1 MALVADAAGEARFGV
16 LVVTHGGL
24 AFELVRALERI
35 VGRVDG
41 LKALTIG
48 WDDELPQAR
57 QAVEQAI
64 AEVDPGGGV
73 LILTDMFGGTAT
85 NVTLVFLREGVE
97 IVTGVNL
104 PMLIKCAS
112 IRDTCSLREAAVRV
126 KEQGQKSIAIATEYL
141 GPTGGRSGE
150 GP

>member
-1 MALVADAAGEARFGV
+1 MTTLVAEAAGETRFGL

-35 VGRVDG
+35 VGHVEG

-48 WDDELPQAR
+48 WDDALPAAR
-57 QAVEQAI
+57 KAVEEAI
-64 AEVDPGGGV
+64 LEVDPGGGV

-85 NVTLVFLREGVE
+85 NVTLAFLRDGIE

-104 PMLIKCAS
+104 PMLIKFAN
-112 IRDTCSLREAAVRV
+112 IRDRCALQEAAVRI
-126 KEQGQKSIAIATEYL
+126 KEEGQRSIAIATEYL
-141 GPTGGRSGE
+141 GTADRR
-150 GP
+150 

>member
-1 MALVADAAGEARFGV
+1 MSIVVEAAGEARFGV

-35 VGRVDG
+35 VGKVDG

-48 WDDELPQAR
+48 WDDDLTQAR
-57 QAVEQAI
+57 RAVEQAI
-64 AEVDPGGGV
+64 ADVDPGGGV

-85 NVTLVFLREGVE
+85 NVALAFLRDGVE

-104 PMLIKCAS
+104 PMLVKFVN
-112 IRDTCSLREAAVRV
+112 LRAGVPLQDAATSVR
-126 KEQGQKSIAIATEYL
+126 EQGQRSITRAGDVLGARPAGETE
-141 GPTGGRSGE
+141 
-150 GP
+150 

>member
-1 MALVADAAGEARFGV
+1 MVLVAEAAGETHCGL

-35 VGRVDG
+35 VGKVEG

-48 WDDELPQAR
+48 WDDDLPAAR
-57 QAVEQAI
+57 KAVEEAI

-73 LILTDMFGGTAT
+73 LIMTDMFGGTAT
-85 NVTLVFLREGVE
+85 NVTLAFLREGIE

-104 PMLIKCAS
+104 PMLIKFAN
-112 IRDTCSLREAAVRV
+112 IRDKCGLKEAAVRI
-126 KEQGQKSIAIATEYL
+126 KEQGQSSIAIATEYL
-141 GPTGGRSGE
+141 GPAGRR
-150 GP
+150 

>member
-1 MALVADAAGEARFGV
+1 MTLVAEAAGEARFGV

-35 VGRVDG
+35 VGKVDG

-48 WDDELPQAR
+48 WDDDLQQAR

-64 AEVDPGGGV
+64 ADVDPGGGV

-85 NVTLVFLREGVE
+85 NVTLAFLRDGVE

-104 PMLIKCAS
+104 PMLIKYAN
-112 IRDTCSLREAAVRV
+112 IRDKCSLREAAARI
-126 KEQGQKSIAIATEYL
+126 KEQGQRSIAIATEYL
-141 GPTGGRSGE
+141 DPSPRE
-150 GP
+150 

>member
-1 MALVADAAGEARFGV
+1 MAIVADAAGEARFGL

-35 VGRVDG
+35 VGKMDG

-48 WDDELPQAR
+48 WDDDLPQAR
-57 QAVEQAI
+57 RDVERAI
-64 AEVDPGGGV
+64 AAVDPGGGV

-85 NVTLVFLREGVE
+85 NVTLAFLRDGVE

-104 PMLIKCAS
+104 PMLIKYAN
-112 IRDTCSLREAAVRV
+112 IRDKFSLKEAATRI
-126 KEQGQKSIAIATEYL
+126 KEQGQRSIAIATEYL
-141 GPTGGRSGE
+141 GSSGRE
-150 GP
+150 

>member
-1 MALVADAAGEARFGV
+1 VTILVAEAAGETRFGL

-35 VGRVDG
+35 VGKVEG

-48 WDDELPQAR
+48 WDDALPAAR
-57 QAVEQAI
+57 KAVEEAI
-64 AEVDPGGGV
+64 VEVDPGGGV

-85 NVTLVFLREGVE
+85 NVTLAFLRDGIE

-104 PMLIKCAS
+104 PMLIKFAN
-112 IRDTCSLREAAVRV
+112 IRDRCALREAAVRI
-126 KEQGQKSIAIATEYL
+126 KEEGQRSIAIATEYL
-141 GPTGGRSGE
+141 GPAERS
-150 GP
+150 

>member
-1 MALVADAAGEARFGV
+1 MVLVAEAAGETRFGL

-35 VGRVDG
+35 VGKVEG

-48 WDDELPQAR
+48 WDDDLPAAR
-57 QAVEQAI
+57 KAVEEAI

-85 NVTLVFLREGVE
+85 NVTLAFLREGIE

-104 PMLIKCAS
+104 PMLIKFAN
-112 IRDTCSLREAAVRV
+112 IRDKCGLKEAAVRI
-126 KEQGQKSIAIATEYL
+126 KEQGQRSIAIATEYL
-141 GPTGGRSGE
+141 GPAERR
-150 GP
+150 

>member
-1 MALVADAAGEARFGV
+1 MMSIVAEAAGEARFGV

-35 VGRVDG
+35 LGKVET

-48 WDDELPQAR
+48 WDDDLPQAR
-57 QAVEQAI
+57 RAVEQAI

-85 NVTLVFLREGVE
+85 NVTLAFLREGVE

-104 PMLIKCAS
+104 PMLIKYAN
-112 IRDTCSLREAAVRV
+112 IRDKCSLKEAAARI
-126 KEQGQKSIAIATEYL
+126 KEQGQRSIAIATEYL
-141 GPTGGRSGE
+141 DPSGRGTA
-150 GP
+150 

>member
-1 MALVADAAGEARFGV
+1 MSIVAEAAGEARFGV

-35 VGRVDG
+35 LGKVET

-48 WDDELPQAR
+48 WDDDLPQAR
-57 QAVEQAI
+57 RAVEQAI
-64 AEVDPGGGV
+64 AAVDPGGGV

-85 NVTLVFLREGVE
+85 NVTLAFLREGVE

-104 PMLIKCAS
+104 PMLIKYAN
-112 IRDTCSLREAAVRV
+112 IRDKCSLKEAATRI
-126 KEQGQKSIAIATEYL
+126 KEQGQRSIAIATEYL
-141 GPTGGRSGE
+141 DTSGRG
-150 GP
+150 

>member
-1 MALVADAAGEARFGV
+1 MMSIVAEAAGEARFGV

-35 VGRVDG
+35 LGKVET

-48 WDDELPQAR
+48 WDDDLPQAR
-57 QAVEQAI
+57 RAVEQAI

-85 NVTLVFLREGVE
+85 NVTLAFLREGVE

-104 PMLIKCAS
+104 PMLIKYAN
-112 IRDTCSLREAAVRV
+112 IRDKCSLKEAAVRI
-126 KEQGQKSIAIATEYL
+126 KEQGQRSIAIATEYL
-141 GPTGGRSGE
+141 DPSGRG
-150 GP
+150 

>member
-1 MALVADAAGEARFGV
+1 MSIVVEAAGEARFGV

-35 VGRVDG
+35 VGKVEG

-57 QAVEQAI
+57 RAVEQAI

-85 NVTLVFLREGVE
+85 NVTLAFLREGVE
-97 IVTGVNL
+97 ILTGVNL
-104 PMLIKCAS
+104 PMLIKYAN
-112 IRDTCSLREAAVRV
+112 IRDKCSLNEAAARI
-126 KEQGQKSIAIATEYL
+126 KEQGQRSIAIATEYL
-141 GPTGGRSGE
+141 GPSGRDTA
-150 GP
+150 